1 MKIVI
6 ISDVHGNYDAL
17 RTLPETYTELWIL
30 GDLVSFGP
38 EPAEVVDFIRAN
50 ASIVI
55 RGNHDQSVGYDE
67 DPRCIARYQKMAD
80 ATRGYTAS
88 VLSEEQKQFLTD
100 LPIQRE
106 LRRQHT
112 RFYLCHAKPSDPLYG
127 YSAPDSPDW
136 VTEVEALQAD
146 VLLVGHTH
154 VPLMRR
160 IGKHLIV
167 NPGSLG
173 QSMTGKAEACYAV
186 WEDGSFQLKRYSYP
200 VEKTVTK
207 VRALSFPQDVEKD
220 LVHILRDGALHEQP
234 LPK

>member
-17 RTLPETYTELWIL
+17 RALPETYTELWVL
-30 GDLVSFGP
+30 GDLVDFGP
-38 EPAEVVDFIRAN
+38 EPAEVVDFIWRN
-50 ASIVI
+50 AAIVI

-80 ATRGYTAS
+80 ATRGYTAR
-88 VLSEEQKQFLTD
+88 VLSEEQKQFLRG
-100 LPIQRE
+100 LPIQQE
-106 LRRQHT
+106 LRRQNT

-136 VTEVEALQAD
+136 VAEVATLQTD

-154 VPLMRR
+154 LPLMRR
-160 IGKHLIV
+160 IAKHLIV

-186 WEDGSFQLKRYSYP
+186 WEDGSFELKTYSYP
-200 VEKTVTK
+200 VEKAVAK

-220 LVHILRDGALHEQP
+220 LTYILRNGALR
-234 LPK
+234 

>member
-17 RTLPETYTELWIL
+17 RALPETYTELWVL
-30 GDLVSFGP
+30 GDLVNFGP
-38 EPAEVVDFIRAN
+38 EPAEVVDFIWRN
-50 ASIVI
+50 AAIVI

-80 ATRGYTAS
+80 ATRGYTAR
-88 VLSEEQKQFLTD
+88 VLSEEQKQFLRG

-106 LRRQHT
+106 LRRQNT

-127 YSAPDSPDW
+127 YSAPDSP
-136 VTEVEALQAD
+136 TGSQKSQTLQTD

-154 VPLMRR
+154 LPLMRR
-160 IGKHLIV
+160 IAKHLIV

-173 QSMTGKAEACYAV
+173 QSMTGKSEACYAV
-186 WEDGSFQLKRYSYP
+186 WEDGSFELKTYSYP
-200 VEKTVTK
+200 VEKAVAK
-207 VRALSFPQDVEKD
+207 VRALSFPQDVETD
-220 LVHILRDGALHEQP
+220 LVHILRNGALR
-234 LPK
+234 

>member
-17 RTLPETYTELWIL
+17 RALPETYTELWVL
-30 GDLVSFGP
+30 GDLVNFGP
-38 EPAEVVDFIRAN
+38 EPAEVVDFIWRN
-50 ASIVI
+50 AAIVI

-80 ATRGYTAS
+80 ATRGYTAR
-88 VLSEEQKQFLTD
+88 VLSEEQKQFLRG
-100 LPIQRE
+100 LPIQQE
-106 LRRQHT
+106 LRRQNT

-136 VTEVEALQAD
+136 VAEVATLQTD

-154 VPLMRR
+154 LPLMRR
-160 IGKHLIV
+160 IAKHLIV
-167 NPGSLG
+167 NPGSLV

-186 WEDGSFQLKRYSYP
+186 WEDGSFELKTYSYP
-200 VEKTVTK
+200 VEEAVAK
-207 VRALSFPQDVEKD
+207 VRALSFPQDVETD
-220 LVHILRDGALHEQP
+220 LVHILRNGALR
-234 LPK
+234 

>member
-17 RTLPETYTELWIL
+17 RALPETYTELWVL
-30 GDLVSFGP
+30 GDLVNFGP
-38 EPAEVVDFIRAN
+38 EPAEVVDFIREN
-50 ASIVI
+50 SSIVI

-67 DPRCIARYQKMAD
+67 DPRCIARYQRMAD
-80 ATRGYTAS
+80 ATRGYTAR
-88 VLSEEQKQFLTD
+88 VLSEEQKQFLRD
-100 LPIQRE
+100 LPIRRE
-106 LRRQHT
+106 LRRQNT

-127 YSAPDSPDW
+127 YSAPDSSEW
-136 VTEVEALQAD
+136 VAEVETLQTD

-154 VPLMRR
+154 LPLMRR

-173 QSMTGKAEACYAV
+173 QSMTGKAEARYAV
-186 WEDGSFQLKRYSYP
+186 WEDGSFQLKAYSYP

-207 VRALSFPQDVEKD
+207 VRALLFPQDVEKD
-220 LVHILRDGALHEQP
+220 LVHILRDGALREQP
-234 LPK
+234 D